1 MGRHPPPL
9 RLLTVFEAVVR
20 RGGARAAAA
29 ELNVSQPAVSQ
40 SLKLLEAHLGA
51 RLLDRGTR
59 PASLT
64 EAGKLLHRATV
75 EGLGRI
81 REAVDEI
88 ARLSRIDDEAV
99 TVACSVGLAT
109 YWLMPRLALFYDR
122 HPGLAVNVRTTQQ
135 GAPPLAS
142 GVDLAIRYGDGSWA
156 DGDVRLL
163 FPECVE
169 PVCSPALAGRL
180 RDSPRWF
187 EAATLI
193 HVDVDDE
200 TWLTWRAY
208 LRRIGQDGGGRG
220 LRFTNYVQATQAA
233 LAGRGVMLGW
243 RSITGDL
250 VKEGPLARIVEE
262 AVIPREAFYVV
273 AAARPRPPAAI
284 VLAWLSTQASITE
297 NPHNGSIKSGGAGA

>member
-1 MGRHPPPL
+1 VSRNLPPL
-9 RLLTVFEAVVR
+9 RLLTVFETVLR

-64 EAGKLLHRATV
+64 EAGRLLHRATV

-81 REAVDEI
+81 GEAVDEI
-88 ARLSRIDDEAV
+88 ARLSHSGEPAV
-99 TVACSVGLAT
+99 TIACSVGLAT
-109 YWLMPRLALFYDR
+109 YWLMPRLARFYDR
-122 HPGLAVNVRTTQQ
+122 HSDVAVNVRTTQQ
-135 GAPPLAS
+135 GAPSLAA
-142 GVDLAIRYGDGSWA
+142 GVDLAIRYGDGSWD
-156 DGDVRLL
+156 DGFVRPL

-169 PVCSPALAGRL
+169 PVGNPALAARL
-180 RDSPRWF
+180 RSSPRWF
-187 EAATLI
+187 EEATLI
-193 HVDVDDE
+193 HVDVEDE
-200 TWLTWRAY
+200 TWLSWRAY

-233 LAGRGVMLGW
+233 LAGHGIMLGW

-250 VKEGPLARIVEE
+250 VKEGRLAR
-262 AVIPREAFYVV
+262 V
-273 AAARPRPPAAI
+273 ADAAI
-284 VLAWLSTQASITE
+284 VPAEAYYIVTAAKPRAPDACSAALAWLSAE
-297 NPHNGSIKSGGAGA
+297 ADAL